1 MSLMPIVV
9 ALSGLS
15 GALALVLA
23 VVYARNMRQVPSPF
37 TRALLVFALFLVV
50 QSAITVYHDLTM
62 MATFTG
68 QAQELLV
75 VEGVLEVIALG
86 ALSWATM
93 R

>member
-1 MSLMPIVV
+1 MSLMPIVI

-15 GALALVLA
+15 GLLALVLA
-23 VVYARNMRQVPSPF
+23 AVYARNMRQVPSPF
-37 TRALLVFALFLVV
+37 TRALLLFAVFLVV

-68 QAQELLV
+68 QAQALLV
-75 VEGVLEVIALG
+75 AEGILELVALV
-86 ALSWATM
+86 ALTWATL

>member
-9 ALSGLS
+9 ALAALS
-15 GALALVLA
+15 GVLALVLA

-37 TRALLVFALFLVV
+37 TRALMLFAIFLVV
-50 QSAITVYHDLTM
+50 QAAITVYHDVTM

-68 QAQELLV
+68 QAQALLV
-75 VEGVLEVIALG
+75 AEGVLEVVALG
-86 ALSWATM
+86 FLTWATV